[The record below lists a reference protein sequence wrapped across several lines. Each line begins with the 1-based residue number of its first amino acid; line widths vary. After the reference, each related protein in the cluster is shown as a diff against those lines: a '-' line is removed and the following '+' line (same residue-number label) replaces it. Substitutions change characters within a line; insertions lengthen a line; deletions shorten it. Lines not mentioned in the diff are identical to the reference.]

1 MRKISSRRRIKSLES
16 RSVEVLAIWRLNSQS
31 GTQEVLKIGLKCF
44 ERGLRKF
51 SRWNARKLR
60 IAIKMILYCKKNLKK
75 WDKEVLEVE

>member
-16 RSVEVLAIWRLNSQS
+16 GSFELLEIWRLNSQS

-51 SRWNARKLR
+51 SGWNARKFR
-60 IAIKMILYCKKNLKK
+60 IGIKMI
-75 WDKEVLEVE
+75 